1 MALRQHSIINV
12 NDQLEHTSDVVF
24 LFKDDVLHDCNI
36 AAVKLLGLTS
46 KQQLVN
52 AKPWHFAPRHQID
65 GMTSKQK
72 AKQKLNACLL
82 YGQQRFLWLY
92 QGVDKA
98 LHWFDVV
105 LSKINYGGYTC
116 VQARVRVAN
125 HTFVKFG
132 STSELVESQLE
143 ADNYYYQLLAQH
155 KAIIDASAIVSKTD
169 KLGIISY
176 VNNNFCQISGYRS
189 DELIGRRHSIVNHS
203 DMPKHVFKELWQTIN
218 RGNIWQ
224 GVIKNRKKDG
234 SYYIVKTTIAPIFD
248 KSGEITEFI
257 SMRDDITDLYRKDK
271 TIERQN
277 KDLNSGLF
285 NSYKLRQDLEQGH
298 SCHLAVFQASDL
310 VDIQNAYD
318 ISEYQQVLAE
328 FARLL
333 VINLPNDYK
342 IYRFNETLF
351 VVMTEGSTFF
361 NLFVK
366 HCRLLQTKLEQVEF
380 QTQENSFSL
389 NLTAGLSQW
398 QKNRD
403 LLACARMAL
412 ASAEE
417 SHQKLVVF
425 TSENSI
431 HSRLINTIDWT
442 KKLKQA
448 LSSDGIMIFGQH
460 IYDRRFNKRSTEVL
474 MRYYEPVSQS
484 YVSPIEFLPSA
495 KKAKIY
501 PLLTQ
506 VVVNKA
512 FEYFS
517 GNNEC
522 FSINLSKADILD
534 DETVRLIINGVV
546 QYRIAHRVT
555 FELVESENYD
565 LDDQQFLSFL
575 LKLRALGCRIAIDDF
590 GSGYSNFEYLTRL
603 PIDVIKIDGSLI
615 KQIAN
620 NRKHQIVVKTIVNF
634 CRELEVDVVA
644 EYVANEAILSQV
656 KKLDIDLLQ
665 GYYFHQPQALIC

>member
-1 MALRQHSIINV
+1 MAVQQHNMT
-12 NDQLEHTSDVVF
+12 NANTELEQTSEVVF
-24 LFKDDVLHDCNI
+24 VFKDDVIHDCNL
-36 AAVKLLGLTS
+36 AALKLVGLCS
-46 KQQLVN
+46 KQQLRA

-72 AKQKLNACLL
+72 AKQKLSACLL

-98 LHWFDVV
+98 IHWFDVT
-105 LSKINYGGYTC
+105 LLKINYGGHTC
-116 VQARVRVAN
+116 IQAQV
-125 HTFVKFG
+125 
-132 STSELVESQLE
+132 STSHHSFERCSGDRALTTR
-143 ADNYYYQLLAQH
+143 AIDTDNYYYQLLEQH

-169 KLGIISY
+169 KLGVISY
-176 VNNNFCQISGYRS
+176 VNKNFCRISGYQS
-189 DELIGRRHSIVNHS
+189 HELIGRSHNIVNHS
-203 DMPKHVFKELWQTIN
+203 DMPKHLFKELWNTIS

-234 SYYIVKTTIAPIFD
+234 GFYVVKTTIAPIFD
-248 KSGEITEFI
+248 KSGEIAEFI
-257 SMRDDITDLYRKDK
+257 SMRDDITDLYQKDR

-277 KDLNSGLF
+277 KDLSSGLL
-285 NSYKLRQDLEQGH
+285 NSYKLRQDLETDS

-318 ISEYQQVLAE
+318 ISEYRQVLAQL
-328 FARLL
+328 ARLL
-333 VINLPNDYK
+333 VTSLPKDFK
-342 IYRFNETLF
+342 VYRFAETLF
-351 VVMTEGSTFF
+351 VVTALSSTFF

-380 QTQENSFSL
+380 QTQENTFSL
-389 NLTAGLSQW
+389 TLTAGLSQW
-398 QKNRD
+398 QKNTD

-425 TSENSI
+425 TDQNNI
-431 HSRLINTIDWT
+431 HSRLIATIDWT
-442 KKLKQA
+442 KRLKQA
-448 LSSDGIMIFGQH
+448 LANQGIVIFGQH
-460 IYDRRFNKRSTEVL
+460 IYDRSFDKCSTEVL
-474 MRYYEPVSQS
+474 MRYYEPESQS

-501 PLLTQ
+501 PLLTRT
-506 VVVNKA
+506 VIKKA
-512 FEYFS
+512 FEYFA

-534 DETVRLIINGVV
+534 DETVRLIINGLV

-634 CRELEVDVVA
+634 CRELNVDVVA

-656 KKLDIDLLQ
+656 KQLDIDLLQ
-665 GYYFHQPQALIC
+665 GYYFHQPQALVC